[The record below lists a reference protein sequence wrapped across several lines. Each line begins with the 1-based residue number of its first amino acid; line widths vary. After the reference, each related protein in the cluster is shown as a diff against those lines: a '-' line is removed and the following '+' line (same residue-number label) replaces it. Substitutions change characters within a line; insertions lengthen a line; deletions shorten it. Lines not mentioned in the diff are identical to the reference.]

1 MRQLDGTGLKRLHRQ
16 WRRQT
21 TGRVSLLLDSVQ
33 QPYNVGGILRL
44 AAAYRVEH
52 LWWTGATAPPQ
63 APGARKVAL
72 GAERYLEW
80 TSTGAEEAIAEIREE
95 GLRLVGVEL
104 AERAEPIH
112 DVRLPPAPCLAIGH
126 EDRGLSR
133 AVLDACDLVVYIPQL
148 GRIGSLNVVAATAI
162 ALYECRRQE
171 WEGGPE
177 TD

>member
-21 TGRVSLLLDSVQ
+21 AGRVALLLDRVQ

-52 LWWTGATAPPQ
+52 LWLVGDTAPPA

-80 TSTGAEEAIAEIREE
+80 TEASAEEAIAGVGGD
-95 GLRLVGVEL
+95 GLGLVGIEL
-104 AERAEPIH
+104 AEGAEPIH
-112 DVRLPPAPCLAIGH
+112 AVRLPPAVCLAIGH
-126 EDRGLSR
+126 EDQGLSR
-133 AVLDACDLVVYIPQL
+133 AVLDACDQVVYIPQV
-148 GRIGSLNVVAATAI
+148 GRVGSLNVVAATAI

-171 WEGGPE
+171 WTAGPE
-177 TD
+177 TG